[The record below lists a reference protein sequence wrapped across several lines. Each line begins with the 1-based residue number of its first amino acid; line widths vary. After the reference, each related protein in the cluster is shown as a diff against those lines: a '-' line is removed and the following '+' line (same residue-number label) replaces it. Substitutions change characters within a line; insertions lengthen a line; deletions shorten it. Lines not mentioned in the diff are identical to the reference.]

1 MTKNPKKK
9 QEKISSYFLK
19 IVIKAPNFKE
29 GMFNIT
35 QFDF

>member
-1 MTKNPKKK
+1 MTKNPK
-9 QEKISSYFLK
+9 QEQEIFFGYCLK

-29 GMFNIT
+29 GMSNIT